1 MWLFNLHI
9 WYQLGNMI
17 STPFRASC
25 LCRSTHPSGLEVFG
39 ELKLGIEDACRG
51 SRRLKVCGQLVCGRG
66 FMKLLG
72 VGKRR
77 FQKLGKAARMGEEYC
92 PYDARYISRGQKEP
106 GHKWQKVFDYLM
118 DMYNNVAEHIPD
130 GLNSNKRPR
139 QGKFKL
145 DDPNMDRSSIRHLPP
160 GSISEYHKQCQNAVK
175 DESISRKLFCSV
187 PFLT

>member
-1 MWLFNLHI
+1 
-9 WYQLGNMI
+9 
-17 STPFRASC
+17 
-25 LCRSTHPSGLEVFG
+25 
-39 ELKLGIEDACRG
+39 
-51 SRRLKVCGQLVCGRG
+51 
-66 FMKLLG
+66 
-72 VGKRR
+72 
-77 FQKLGKAARMGEEYC
+77 
-92 PYDARYISRGQKEP
+92 
-106 GHKWQKVFDYLM
+106 M